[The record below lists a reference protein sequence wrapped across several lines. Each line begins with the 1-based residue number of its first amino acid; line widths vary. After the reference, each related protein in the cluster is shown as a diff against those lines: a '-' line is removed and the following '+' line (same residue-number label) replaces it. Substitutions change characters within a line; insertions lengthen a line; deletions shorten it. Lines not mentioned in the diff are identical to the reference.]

1 MVIWITGKAGSGKT
15 TTAKS
20 LASVINKAVIIDA
33 YEFRRQ
39 FADGDFTDEGR
50 RNSILRIA
58 RVGAILE
65 DQGFVP
71 IIVCVSPTKSVRNE
85 ARQLFKESMIIY
97 VPGGNLW
104 KGTSYEEPDSIEIR
118 GLVGE
123 IPLNLKE

>member
-50 RNSILRIA
+50 RNSIMRIA